1 MKLRE
6 FQIGDGHITFSENEI
21 IIDDKS
27 RRTNIMMVISSCL
40 WLIFSVFSILRYHR
54 TNEEFHLWVGLLIG
68 IGHLLILGILFF
80 RSTKSKVSLDEI
92 KEISFKTRNGRDFL
106 DIKLNNGR
114 TRRVIQIN
122 PIVGELKEYLTQNQL
137 I

>member
-1 MKLRE
+1 M
-6 FQIGDGHITFSENEI
+6 
-21 IIDDKS
+21 
-27 RRTNIMMVISSCL
+27 
-40 WLIFSVFSILRYHR
+40 
-54 TNEEFHLWVGLLIG
+54 WVGLLIG